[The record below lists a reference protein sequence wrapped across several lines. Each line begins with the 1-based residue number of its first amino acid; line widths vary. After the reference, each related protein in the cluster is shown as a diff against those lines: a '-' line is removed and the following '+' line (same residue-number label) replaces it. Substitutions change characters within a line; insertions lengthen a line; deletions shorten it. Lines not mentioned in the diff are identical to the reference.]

1 MLDVFNLSS
10 GYGDTRILFDLSL
23 NVGKGDVVAVLGRN
37 GAGKTTL
44 LKTIVGTVA
53 CRQGE
58 VRFEGTTLNGQ
69 RPYQIARRGICLV
82 PEERRIFAL
91 LTVEENIKLAQR
103 QGSVWGIADVYE
115 LFPRLAERRRNKG
128 DRLSGG
134 EQQMLAIAR
143 ALVNAPKLIMLD
155 EPMEGLAP
163 VIIDEIIAAIHRI
176 KREGVSIIIVEQ
188 NIDVCR
194 EISDRHYLVEM
205 GRIIRAGTSREIEQN
220 RSAYEKLLGVEG

>member
-1 MLDVFNLSS
+1 MLDVSNLSS
-10 GYGDTRILFDLSL
+10 GYGDTRILFDISL

-44 LKTIVGTVA
+44 LKTIVGTV
-53 CRQGE
+53 RTWTGE
-58 VRFEGTTLNGQ
+58 VRFEDQCLNRQ
-69 RPYQIARRGICLV
+69 MTYQIARQGICLV
-82 PEERRIFAL
+82 PEDRRIFAL

-103 QGSVWGIADVYE
+103 QGSLWGIDDVYG

-134 EQQMLAIAR
+134 EQQMLAIGR

-176 KREGVSIIIVEQ
+176 KREGVSVIIIEQ
-188 NIDVCR
+188 NIDVCH
-194 EISDRHYLVEM
+194 ELSDRHYVMEM
-205 GRIIRAGTSREIEQN
+205 GRVVRSGSSHDIEQN
-220 RSAYEKLLGVEG
+220 RPEYEALLGVEG